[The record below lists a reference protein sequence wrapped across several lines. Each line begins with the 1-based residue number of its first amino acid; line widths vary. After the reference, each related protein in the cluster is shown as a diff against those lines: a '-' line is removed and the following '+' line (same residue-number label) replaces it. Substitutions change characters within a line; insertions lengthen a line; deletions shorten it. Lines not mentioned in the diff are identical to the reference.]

1 MAQMHIIGVQK
12 VQGSVDGNSFNFS
25 RVHAV
30 ASLDPSKENN
40 KGFAGIEMR
49 AIPAISDK
57 YLSYPFKREGI
68 LFEVEIDKIAAG
80 KGEFKDV
87 IISMIPVAEMNQARA
102 AASSAVPPKAA

>member
-12 VQGSVDGNSFNFS
+12 VQGIVDGNSFNFS
-25 RVHAV
+25 RVYAV
-30 ASLDPSKENN
+30 AMLDPSKENS
-40 KGFAGIEMR
+40 KGYAGIEMR

-57 YLSYPFKREGI
+57 YLNYSFKREGI

-87 IISMIPVAEMNQARA
+87 ITAMVPVAEMQQAKSA
-102 AASSAVPPKAA
+102 VSSAVSPRAA